1 MGCQR
6 HAPVALSPGKRH
18 GTHRTGHWLAPRAP
32 SGTVLKTS
40 PPPPT
45 GIPPRTVQ
53 PVASHYT
60 DWAIPAPFP
69 SKDITSNCIRNDGK
83 QSGHSVYQGI
93 NRFWPAGTRNP
104 RRSLLTTDICHAE
117 SRTTEHPDSTLTI
130 MSRR

>member
-1 MGCQR
+1 MST
-6 HAPVALSPGKRH
+6 P
-18 GTHRTGHWLAPRAP
+18 RTGRFIPRKETRYP
-32 SGTVLKTS
+32 SYRTLVGPQGPFWNGAENLT
-40 PPPPT
+40 PP
-45 GIPPRTVQ
+45 PPRTVQ